1 MTSGDVQ
8 PERRGHTARSP
19 GALTPARTGQLLLAV
34 GVVAVMMVAVTAA
47 DAVSDRIP
55 DTGFLMRDP
64 TSVGRVPW
72 YAGSVSRLTNLAW
85 ASAATLS
92 VVAGLVATG
101 PLRRR
106 LLLLG
111 AVVAALTVDDTLL
124 LHDAVLPGRGVPER
138 LVVGA
143 YVVAG
148 LALAWLWWPARRTAA
163 GLAFYLGAVMLA
175 VSVAIDLFIARAY
188 VPEDGAKLL
197 GLLCWGLAAWWL
209 FTDELAELR
218 ASAGGSASAL
228 RKP

>member
-1 MTSGDVQ
+1 MEPDSG
-8 PERRGHTARSP
+8 GGTARASW
-19 GALTPARTGQLLLAV
+19 GLTPARTGQLLLAV
-34 GVVAVMMVAVTAA
+34 GVVAVMMIAVTAA

-55 DTGFLMRDP
+55 DTGYLTRDP

-85 ASAATLS
+85 ACAATLS

-101 PLRRR
+101 SLRRR

-111 AVVAALTVDDTLL
+111 AVLAALTVDDTLL
-124 LHDAVLPGRGVPER
+124 LHDAVLPGRGIPER

-148 LALAWLWWPARRTAA
+148 LALAWLWWPSRRTAA
-163 GLAFYLGAVMLA
+163 GLAFYLGAALLG

-188 VPEDGAKLL
+188 VSEDGAKLL

-209 FTDELAELR
+209 FTDELASLR
-218 ASAGGSASAL
+218 AGADGSDRAVS
-228 RKP
+228 KP